1 MMQRLLKLLR
11 GRMTAFRG
19 AWWPSAG
26 PMVAGLAMAWLLGW
40 VPAQAQ
46 ERPPEG
52 PANVVNLMATAYQE
66 VAQDRLVLQM
76 SVTREGSDAAQVQTQ
91 IRQALDDALKL
102 ARPHERALDMEVG
115 TGDFSLNPRYA
126 KDGRIA
132 TWVGSAQLVLE
143 GRDFE
148 LIARTAGQLT
158 SLTMAGSHFTLS
170 RQARQ
175 ALEADVQRAA
185 IERFRAR
192 ADDIARS
199 FGFTGYTLREVSV
212 SSTDSGGGMP
222 RPMMMAA
229 AKSFEA
235 EDAAIPVEAG
245 RTTVQVTVSGSI
257 QLR

>member
-1 MMQRLLKLLR
+1 MMKRLDAL
-11 GRMTAFRG
+11 GFAAVAAF
-19 AWWPSAG
+19 
-26 PMVAGLAMAWLLGW
+26 AMALSFGAP
-40 VPAQAQ
+40 PAQAQ
-46 ERPPEG
+46 QHLPEV
-52 PANVVNLMATAYQE
+52 PANVVNLTATAYQE
-66 VAQDRLVLQM
+66 VAQDWLVLQM
-76 SVTREGSDAAQVQTQ
+76 SVTREGSDAAQVQAQ
-91 IRQALDDALKL
+91 IQQALDAALKL
-102 ARPHERALDMEVG
+102 ARPHERTPDMEVR
-115 TGDFSLNPRYA
+115 TGNFSLNPRYA

-132 TWVGSAQLVLE
+132 TWHGSAQLVLE

-148 LIARTAGQLT
+148 LIARTAGRLT
-158 SLTMAGSHFTLS
+158 QLTMAGSSFTLS

-192 ADDIARS
+192 ADDIAKS

-212 SSTDSGGGMP
+212 SGTDSGGGMP

-235 EDAAIPVEAG
+235 ADAAIPVEAG

-257 QLR
+257 KLQ

>member
-1 MMQRLLKLLR
+1 TAHATSRPGAGGCRHAGAHGDRGTGAAPAREPAPTGQCAAGHGRTLPHVRRRTPQDARMAAQPGAGDPPEMMQRLLKPLR
-11 GRMTAFRG
+11 GRTTASRG
-19 AWWPSAG
+19 AWRPAAG
-26 PMVAGLAMAWLLGW
+26 PMAAALAVAWSLGW
-40 VPAQAQ
+40 APALAQ

-52 PANVVNLMATAYQE
+52 PANVVNLMASAYQE

-91 IRQALDDALKL
+91 IREALDEALKL
-102 ARPHERALDMEVG
+102 ARPHERAPDMEVR

-148 LIARTAGQLT
+148 LIARTAGRLT

-175 ALEADVQRAA
+175 ALEADVQR
-185 IERFRAR
+185 
-192 ADDIARS
+192 
-199 FGFTGYTLREVSV
+199 
-212 SSTDSGGGMP
+212 
-222 RPMMMAA
+222 
-229 AKSFEA
+229 
-235 EDAAIPVEAG
+235 
-245 RTTVQVTVSGSI
+245 
-257 QLR
+257 

>member
-1 MMQRLLKLLR
+1 MMQRLLKPLR
-11 GRMTAFRG
+11 GRTTASRG
-19 AWWPSAG
+19 AWRPAAG
-26 PMVAGLAMAWLLGW
+26 PMAAALAVAWSLGW
-40 VPAQAQ
+40 APALAQ
-46 ERPPEG
+46 ERLPEG
-52 PANVVNLMATAYQE
+52 PANVVNLMASAYQE

-76 SVTREGSDAAQVQTQ
+76 SVTREGRDAAQVQTQ
-91 IRQALDDALKL
+91 IRQALDEALKL
-102 ARPHERALDMEVG
+102 ARPHERAPDMEVR

-148 LIARTAGQLT
+148 LIARTAGRLT

-199 FGFTGYTLREVSV
+199 FGFTTYTLREVSV

-222 RPMMMAA
+222 RPVMMAA

-235 EDAAIPVEAG
+235 GDAAIPVEAG

-257 QLR
+257 QLQ